1 MNKTIE
7 LTPKELLVLQQSIIR
22 YLKMASIPDLAADNI
37 VLNNILTNKLGVVTP
52 DSLIKNARKK
62 HSTILKG
69 A

>member
-7 LTPKELLVLQQSIIR
+7 LTHKEVLILQQSIMR
-22 YLKMASIPDLAADNI
+22 YLKLVSIPDLKADNV